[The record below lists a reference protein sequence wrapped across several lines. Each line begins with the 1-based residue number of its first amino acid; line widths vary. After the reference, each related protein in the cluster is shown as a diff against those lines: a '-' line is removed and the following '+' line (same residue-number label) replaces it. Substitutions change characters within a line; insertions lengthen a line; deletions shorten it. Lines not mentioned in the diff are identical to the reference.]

1 MAIIASAAQWGAVGI
16 CCLIDID
23 SMIYQQFADFQMAG
37 RCCCPKWWHSC
48 NNFPIKSDGAGCMWI
63 GAHVQLI
70 KSNNLNK
77 KHGNYLTKTSTIFA

>member
-1 MAIIASAAQWGAVGI
+1 
-16 CCLIDID
+16 
-23 SMIYQQFADFQMAG
+23 
-37 RCCCPKWWHSC
+37 
-48 NNFPIKSDGAGCMWI
+48 MWI